1 MEKKRTVLMEK
12 LTKLIPGQ
20 EREFLVFMGGT
31 SNSFINWE
39 EKSLEELL
47 NSFIE
52 FEEENNEVE
61 LTKKIINQ
69 LLKIYIPGF
78 INGEEF

>member
-1 MEKKRTVLMEK
+1 MEK

-47 NSFIE
+47 NSFIR
-52 FEEENNEVE
+52 FEEDHNEVE
-61 LTKKIINQ
+61 LTEEIIDQ
-69 LLKIYIPGF
+69 VLEIYIPGF
-78 INGEEF
+78 INGGVF

>member
-12 LTKLIPGQ
+12 LTKLIPDQ

-61 LTKKIINQ
+61 LTEEIIDQ

>member
-47 NSFIE
+47 N
-52 FEEENNEVE
+52 N
-61 LTKKIINQ
+61 
-69 LLKIYIPGF
+69 
-78 INGEEF
+78 

>member
-47 NSFIE
+47 NSFIR
-52 FEEENNEVE
+52 FEEDHNEVE
-61 LTKKIINQ
+61 LTEEIIDQ
-69 LLKIYIPGF
+69 VLEIYIPGF
-78 INGEEF
+78 INGGVF